1 MPRRAIAAV
10 VACLVLGL
18 TVAGAYHDHGS
29 PFGCRSTPHVH
40 AAEPHEGC
48 PVCRLPRLREP
59 GPEPVQ
65 AGAPLA
71 DPQSSSSLLQV
82 PPDLFVVC
90 DRPARAPPSA
100 LTTDS

>member
-1 MPRRAIAAV
+1 MVGRAIAAV

-18 TVAGAYHDHGS
+18 AVAGAYHDHGS

-59 GPEPVQ
+59 GPEPAQ

-71 DPQSSSSLLQV
+71 DSRSASTLLRI
-82 PPDLFVVC
+82 PPDLILLR

-100 LTTDS
+100 LTTVS